1 MSERYRV
8 VKSYESPYTEPL
20 TLPKGERLRWEPREC
35 ESPGWIWC
43 TTDGGESRWVPEN
56 WVEKEGESCVL
67 QRDYTA
73 TEQSV
78 EEGET
83 VAVLPVES
91 GWGWATNES
100 GQSGW
105 VPMECVGVS
114 IIPGCPGG
122 PTCCP

>member
-1 MSERYRV
+1 VSERYRV
-8 VKSYESPYTEPL
+8 VKSCESPYTEPL

-56 WVEKEGESCVL
+56 LVEKEGEYCVL
-67 QRDYTA
+67 QRPYTA
-73 TEQSV
+73 TELSV

-83 VAVLPVES
+83 VTVEFVES
-91 GWGWATNES
+91 GWAWATNES

-105 VPMECVGVS
+105 VALDHLAFE
-114 IIPGCPGG
+114 
-122 PTCCP
+122 